1 MNKETVRL
9 WTSLS
14 IAFFVIMALLPSFT
28 SDSLIAVLTLVMMF
42 AFFGQAWNLMMGYVG
57 QLSLGH
63 GLYIGLGAYVCA
75 ISVGS
80 FGLSPWVGIVIGAG
94 ISAVVGACIAWLGF
108 RFAVKG
114 IYFTLLTIAF
124 AELGRLTFENWSFVG
139 GSAGYFLSVP
149 EETNPLLNLR
159 GGTTF
164 FYFCFLVLTGLAF
177 LACALLARSRLGYFW
192 RAIREDED
200 AARAIGVKAFSLKIL
215 AVMISAAMTSVGG
228 SFYALLSGSLF
239 PDTIMGMRFSIE
251 VIIAPIIGGIGTLFG
266 PIVGAFFVIPINEFS
281 NHAAQ
286 SMGVFGLNILIYGV
300 LILAVII
307 FLPDGIWPPIAR
319 RIERWL
325 KRRHDDT
332 QVLKKV
338 ES

>member
-1 MNKETVRL
+1 MSKETVRL
-9 WTSLS
+9 WTSLA
-14 IAFFVIMALLPSFT
+14 IAFFAIMAFLPSFT
-28 SDSLIAVLTLVMMF
+28 SDSLIAVLTLVLMF

-63 GLYIGLGAYVCA
+63 GLYIGLGAYTCA

-94 ISAVVGACIAWLGF
+94 ISAVAGACIAWLGF
-108 RFAVKG
+108 RFAVN
-114 IYFTLLTIAF
+114 FTLLTIAF
-124 AELGRLTFENWSFVG
+124 AELGRLAFENWSFVG

-149 EETNPLLNLR
+149 EETNPLLSLR
-159 GGTTF
+159 GGTE
-164 FYFCFLVLTGLAF
+164 FYYFSFLVLTALAF

-200 AARAIGVKAFSLKIL
+200 AARAIGVRAFSLKIL

-251 VIIAPIIGGIGTLFG
+251 IIIAPIIGGIGTLFG

-319 RIERWL
+319 RIERWSE
-325 KRRHDDT
+325 RRT
-332 QVLKKV
+332 KAATELNKGQ
-338 ES
+338 S